1 LKVEREKM
9 DKESIAAAATKATYG
24 GASGAV
30 FFGLTANEV
39 AALGGLFVAVIGLI
53 VQIVFK
59 VLGHVE
65 LKNHH
70 KRLESSVNE
79 YNK

>member
-1 LKVEREKM
+1 M

-39 AALGGLFVAVIGLI
+39 AALGGLCVAVIGLI
-53 VQIVFK
+53 IQIVFK
-59 VLGHVE
+59 ILSYLE
-65 LKNHH
+65 LKRHH
-70 KRLESSVNE
+70 DEIE
-79 YNK
+79 NK

>member
-1 LKVEREKM
+1 MM

-53 VQIVFK
+53 VQVVFK
-59 VLGHVE
+59 AMGYLE
-65 LKNHH
+65 LKRHH
-70 KRLESSVNE
+70 KEIENV
-79 YNK
+79 K

>member
-1 LKVEREKM
+1 MM

-39 AALGGLFVAVIGLI
+39 AALGGLCVAVIGLI

-59 VLGHVE
+59 VLGHLE
-65 LKNHH
+65 LKRHH
-70 KRLESSVNE
+70 AEVE
-79 YNK
+79 NK

>member
-1 LKVEREKM
+1 MM

-39 AALGGLFVAVIGLI
+39 AALGGLCVAVIGLI
-53 VQIVFK
+53 IQVVFK
-59 VLGHVE
+59 ILSYLEMKRHHAEVE
-65 LKNHH
+65 
-70 KRLESSVNE
+70 
-79 YNK
+79 NK

>member
-1 LKVEREKM
+1 MM

-39 AALGGLFVAVIGLI
+39 AALGGLCVAVLGLI
-53 VQIVFK
+53 IQIVFK
-59 VLGHVE
+59 ILSYLE
-65 LKNHH
+65 MKRHH
-70 KRLESSVNE
+70 DEIE
-79 YNK
+79 NK

>member
-1 LKVEREKM
+1 MM

-39 AALGGLFVAVIGLI
+39 AALGGLCVAVIGLI
-53 VQIVFK
+53 IQIVFK
-59 VLGHVE
+59 ILSYLE
-65 LKNHH
+65 LKRHH
-70 KRLESSVNE
+70 DEIE
-79 YNK
+79 NK

>member
-1 LKVEREKM
+1 MFKGKIM

-39 AALGGLFVAVIGLI
+39 AALGGLGVAIIGLA
-53 VQIVFK
+53 VQITFK
-59 VLGHVE
+59 VLSYFE
-65 LKNHH
+65 LKRHH
-70 KRLESSVNE
+70 AKVE
-79 YNK
+79 NK

>member
-1 LKVEREKM
+1 M

-39 AALGGLFVAVIGLI
+39 AALGGLCVAVLGLI
-53 VQIVFK
+53 IQIVFK
-59 VLGHVE
+59 ILSYLE
-65 LKNHH
+65 MKRHH
-70 KRLESSVNE
+70 DEIE
-79 YNK
+79 NK